1 MDIDWA
7 LFCSSLQGIK
17 SAHLL
22 LNLIHEQQSY
32 QKIYSI
38 LEITMSDLK
47 AAALR
52 ALKLMDLT
60 TLNDNDT
67 DEAVIALCKN
77 AKTAVGNTA
86 AVCIY
91 PRFVPIAKKTL
102 REQGTPEVRIAT
114 VTNFPHGNDDIA
126 IAVAET
132 KAAVAYGADEVD
144 VVFPY
149 RALIAGDE
157 TVGFELVKQCKEAC
171 GDILLKV
178 IIETGELKEEAL
190 IKKASQICI
199 EAGANF
205 IKTSTGKVPV
215 NATPE
220 YARMMLEVIRDM
232 GVAKTVGFKPAGG
245 VRTAEDAQ
253 AYLAMADDILG
264 GDWADNMHYRFGAS
278 SLLTN
283 LLNTLEV
290 TEETADPSA
299 Y

>member
-1 MDIDWA
+1 
-7 LFCSSLQGIK
+7 
-17 SAHLL
+17 
-22 LNLIHEQQSY
+22 
-32 QKIYSI
+32 
-38 LEITMSDLK
+38 MSDLK

-60 TLNDNDT
+60 TLNDDDT
-67 DEAVIALCKN
+67 DEKVIALCKD
-77 AKTAVGNTA
+77 AKTQVGNTA
-86 AVCIY
+86 AICIY
-91 PRFVPIAKKTL
+91 PRVIPIAKKTL

-114 VTNFPHGNDDIA
+114 VTNFPHGNDDID

-132 KAAVAYGADEVD
+132 KAAIAYGADEVD

-149 RALIAGDE
+149 RTLIAGDE
-157 TVGFELVKQCKEAC
+157 KTGFELVKQVKEAC

-190 IKKASQICI
+190 IKKASQLSI
-199 EAGANF
+199 EAGADF

-232 GVAKTVGFKPAGG
+232 GVAEKVGFKPAGG
-245 VRTAEDAQ
+245 VRTAEDAA
-253 AYLAMADDILG
+253 AYLAMADELLG

-290 TEETADPSA
+290 TDETADPNA

>member
-1 MDIDWA
+1 
-7 LFCSSLQGIK
+7 
-17 SAHLL
+17 
-22 LNLIHEQQSY
+22 
-32 QKIYSI
+32 
-38 LEITMSDLK
+38 MSDLK

-60 TLNDNDT
+60 TLNDDDT
-67 DEAVIALCKN
+67 DAKVIQLCHD

-86 AVCIY
+86 AICIY
-91 PRFVPIAKKTL
+91 PRFIPIAKKTL
-102 REQGTPEVRIAT
+102 REQGTPDVRIAT
-114 VTNFPHGNDDIA
+114 VTNFPHGNDDIE

-149 RALIAGDE
+149 RALIAGDDK
-157 TVGFELVKQCKEAC
+157 VGFELVKQCKQAC

-178 IIETGELKEEAL
+178 IIETGELKEQAL
-190 IKKASQICI
+190 IKKASQIAI
-199 EAGANF
+199 EAGADF

-220 YARMMLEVIRDM
+220 YARMMLEVIRDLN
-232 GVAKTVGFKPAGG
+232 VADKVGFKPAGG
-245 VRTAEDAQ
+245 VRTAEDAAQ
-253 AYLAMADDILG
+253 YLAMADEILG
-264 GDWADNMHYRFGAS
+264 DNWVDARHYRFGAS

-290 TEETADPSA
+290 SDQVADPSA